1 LLFDLTTAYL
11 VERKILLPGI
21 SVLERVVASA
31 RDRAALH
38 LWKLLAS
45 LPSPVQRAELE
56 QLLEVVPPD
65 RQSSLDKL
73 RQAPYQI
80 SSKSLVEALGRV
92 ETIRKLEVGKLKME
106 RIPPIR
112 LKVLARYVN
121 GVRAQALERL
131 SPDRRIA
138 SLLAFAWVA
147 LATTQ
152 DDSMEVLEQLTTS
165 LLARAESAGLKE
177 RLRTLPELD
186 EAALQLKLACEVLL
200 DAEVEAAQVRPTV
213 YLRISAAQLRIAMA
227 LVSQLARPNKEDNY
241 YELLLERYKVVR
253 NFLPKLLTTIQFYA
267 TEAGK
272 PVLEGLTFLKSME
285 GKPNP
290 RPKMEDA
297 PSTLVNRA
305 WHSLVYQQ
313 QHRPQDRRYYTFCVL
328 ERLQEALKKRE
339 LFITPSERWGNPRA
353 KLILDENW
361 STLRPQIC
369 RTLSRNIDPKVE
381 LTALEGQ
388 LNRAYLRT
396 AANLPT
402 NAAIR
407 IEQKA
412 GEDRVVLTPLDKLP
426 ESASLVLLKDTVA
439 AMLPKVDLAEVI
451 LEIATRTN
459 FTAGFTHLSENQ
471 ARAED
476 LALSLCAVLL
486 TEACNIGLEPVVQRS
501 QPALKRDRLG
511 WVQQNYI
518 RADTITR
525 ANATLVE
532 AHSLIPLVQSWGGGE
547 VASADGLRFVV
558 PIRTLNAR
566 PNSKYFGSE
575 RGITYYN
582 FISDQF
588 SGLYA
593 LVIPGTL
600 RDSLYLLEGVL
611 GQQTIL
617 QPTEFMTDTAGASN
631 VIYGLFWLLG
641 YQFSPRLADL
651 SDARYWRLNYDT
663 NYGALE
669 GVARHKVNTN
679 LITQNWD
686 DILRVAG
693 SLKLGTIS
701 PTELMRTLQGGG
713 RASTLGRA
721 IGELGRL
728 CKTLYILTYIDDE
741 GYRRRILIQLN
752 RGESRHTM
760 ARAIFHGKRGELRQR
775 YREGQEDQLGA
786 LGLVVNMLVLWN
798 TIYMEAAL
806 NQIRKD
812 GKIEVKPEDVA
823 RLSPLGFEHC
833 NLLGRYH
840 FSVPEYIQQGQLRPL
855 RNPADPND

>member
-1 LLFDLTTAYL
+1 
-11 VERKILLPGI
+11 
-21 SVLERVVASA
+21 
-31 RDRAALH
+31 
-38 LWKLLAS
+38 
-45 LPSPVQRAELE
+45 
-56 QLLEVVPPD
+56 
-65 RQSSLDKL
+65 
-73 RQAPYQI
+73 
-80 SSKSLVEALGRV
+80 
-92 ETIRKLEVGKLKME
+92 M
-106 RIPPIR
+106 
-112 LKVLARYVN
+112 
-121 GVRAQALERL
+121 
-131 SPDRRIA
+131 
-138 SLLAFAWVA
+138 
-147 LATTQ
+147 
-152 DDSMEVLEQLTTS
+152 
-165 LLARAESAGLKE
+165 
-177 RLRTLPELD
+177 
-186 EAALQLKLACEVLL
+186 
-200 DAEVEAAQVRPTV
+200 
-213 YLRISAAQLRIAMA
+213 
-227 LVSQLARPNKEDNY
+227 
-241 YELLLERYKVVR
+241 
-253 NFLPKLLTTIQFYA
+253 
-267 TEAGK
+267 
-272 PVLEGLTFLKSME
+272 EGLTFLKSLE
-285 GKPNP
+285 GKASP

-297 PSTLVNRA
+297 PPTLVNRA

-339 LFITPSERWGNPRA
+339 LFISPSERWGNPRA

-361 STLRPQIC
+361 PSLRPQIC
-369 RTLSRNIDPKVE
+369 RTLSRNVDPKVE

-402 NAAIR
+402 NAAVR

-426 ESASLVLLKDTVA
+426 ESASLVILKETVA

-451 LEIATRTN
+451 LEIAARTN

-471 ARAED
+471 ARVED
-476 LALSLCAVLL
+476 LALSVCAVLL
-486 TEACNIGLEPVVQRS
+486 TEACNISLEPVVQRS

-518 RADTITR
+518 RAETITR

-532 AHSLIPLVQSWGGGE
+532 AQSLIPLVQSWGGGE

-588 SGLYA
+588 SGIYA

-611 GQQTIL
+611 GQQTVL

-693 SLKLGTIS
+693 SLKLGTIT

-741 GYRRRILIQLN
+741 GYRRRILTQLN

-760 ARAIFHGKRGELRQR
+760 ARVVFHGRRGELRQR

-798 TIYMEAAL
+798 TIYMDAAL
-806 NQIRKD
+806 NQLRQE
-812 GKIEVKPEDVA
+812 GKIEVKLEDIA

-855 RNPADPND
+855 RNPTDPND